1 MVALDGSPSPT
12 SVAAAAAAA
21 AALTADAV
29 GGCGR
34 APPALRVRRPRA
46 AASPRLGPA
55 APSTAV
61 PSAVAATT
69 AAASPVATA
78 AATTPATTPAT
89 TAAPATTDDVEVEEP
104 AADAHLPPAAF
115 YLAYI
120 VPLSVLVGYYLRPPV
135 VGPYLTVALIY
146 VFIPLADAAVGTA
159 HLFGRWSPTPAT
171 GGAEAP
177 AAAPVPGNAAA
188 GGGVASTALPLALA
202 RARRVPSPTDALA
215 YRLPVYGWLPTQ
227 AALLLW
233 AAREAAVGHAA
244 IHTPTFVGLALSVG
258 IVAAGGINAAHE
270 LLHRRSR
277 VERAAAV
284 ALLASVAYAHF
295 VVEHAIGHHRRVAT
309 RADPASAALGV
320 SFYAFLPRTVSG
332 GMRSAWALEAA
343 RLRRR
348 GLPAAAHRV
357 GWWAAA
363 TVVGVAG
370 LGAMWG
376 WRSVALWAAHAVV
389 AVVILEKVNYMEHY
403 GLVRR
408 RLLRGRLA
416 SGDAGVDADADAD
429 AEAEA
434 DDADWVYEQVGPHH
448 SWEAPQTLT
457 NVLLF
462 KLQRHADHHQHAG
475 RRYQSLRAS
484 PSSPVLPA
492 GYPTMALLVMVPPLW
507 AALMDGRA
515 RRAVASA
522 PPLEGEGGAKG
533 WA

>member
-1 MVALDGSPSPT
+1 M
-12 SVAAAAAAA
+12 
-21 AALTADAV
+21 
-29 GGCGR
+29 
-34 APPALRVRRPRA
+34 
-46 AASPRLGPA
+46 
-55 APSTAV
+55 
-61 PSAVAATT
+61 AATT
-69 AAASPVATA
+69 AAISPVATA
-78 AATTPATTPAT
+78 AAAASAAT
-89 TAAPATTDDVEVEEP
+89 TAAPAAADDVKEVEP

-120 VPLSVLVGYYLRPPV
+120 VPLSVLVGYYLRPPL

-146 VFIPLADAAVGTA
+146 VLIPLADAVVGTA

-177 AAAPVPGNAAA
+177 AAAPPLANTAAD
-188 GGGVASTALPLALA
+188 GGVASAAPPLPPSQACRL
-202 RARRVPSPTDALA
+202 PSPTEALA

-233 AAREAAVGHAA
+233 AAREAAVGRAA
-244 IHTPTFVGLALSVG
+244 THTPTFVGLALSVG

-295 VVEHAIGHHRRVAT
+295 VVEHAVGHHRRVAT

-320 SFYAFLPRTVSG
+320 SFYAFLPRTVG
-332 GMRSAWALEAA
+332 GGVRSAWALETA

-348 GLPAAAHRV
+348 GLPAATHRI
-357 GWWAAA
+357 GWWTVA
-363 TVVGVAG
+363 TMVGVAG
-370 LGAMWG
+370 LGAAWG
-376 WRSVALWAAHAVV
+376 WRGVALWAAHAVV

-408 RLLRGRLA
+408 RLSRGQPTR
-416 SGDAGVDADADAD
+416 GDAGADADADAD
-429 AEAEA
+429 AEANA
-434 DDADWVYEQVGPHH
+434 DDVDCVYEQVGPHH

-484 PSSPVLPA
+484 PSSPLLPA

-522 PPLEGEGGAKG
+522 PPLEGEGGAECRG
-533 WA
+533 